1 MKTVGRTNSKTSA
14 SPYTR
19 LWETAKP
26 NHPPLSPVLFAKYT
40 VSNSSPSSSISVM
53 TPSCF
58 CSSDLQKWTGRPC
71 FVTKKMIF
79 ICWGLD
85 YDIQMYIINQKN
97 AYKKIWCVS
106 KAVLPARIHQKHVTE
121 AWILQNLGSGSA
133 NQPATS
139 QLLKR
144 PLLLFLQKH
153 KLDSTNLSPWTP

>member
-1 MKTVGRTNSKTSA
+1 
-14 SPYTR
+14 
-19 LWETAKP
+19 
-26 NHPPLSPVLFAKYT
+26 
-40 VSNSSPSSSISVM
+40 
-53 TPSCF
+53 
-58 CSSDLQKWTGRPC
+58 
-71 FVTKKMIF
+71 MIF

-106 KAVLPARIHQKHVTE
+106 EAVLPARIHQKHVTE